1 MKLTK
6 YSPVSPADLM
16 DLPNTRFSDF
26 LDEFFNDALALRGDR
41 DAFSPS
47 VDISED
53 KNSYHIEVVLPG
65 MKKDDIK
72 MDLKDNTLTIS
83 GERKFENE
91 KKDKRYH
98 LMESGYGKF
107 NRSFDLSDDV
117 DLQDSLKFLRER
129 EVVHSMRFREAVE
142 ILKSER
148 EAQKVF

>member
-117 DLQDSLKFLRER
+117 DKNNIEAKFKDGILYIDLK
-129 EVVHSMRFREAVE
+129 
-142 ILKSER
+142 KSE
-148 EAQKVF
+148 EKVSKEIKIK